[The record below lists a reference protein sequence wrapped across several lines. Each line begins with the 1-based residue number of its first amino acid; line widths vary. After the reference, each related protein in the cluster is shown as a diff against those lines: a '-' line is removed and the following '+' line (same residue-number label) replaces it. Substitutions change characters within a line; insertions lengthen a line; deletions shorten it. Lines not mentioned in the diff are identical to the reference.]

1 MIDST
6 NPRIMADN
14 IRKLSTMS
22 GGTIVTANPE
32 GASTGNLEKIG
43 IGDAIYK
50 INSEDEYST
59 TEKIVGKWL
68 DGSPLYEKTIS
79 YTGEIST
86 SYAKIAELGAAV
98 DNVVFTA
105 FSNTTSNGEFI
116 VYQTGDR
123 VYLRIEKSSGDVYVS
138 SSSTW
143 STSTLFATIRYT
155 KPASSSK
162 SRKK

>member
-14 IRKLSTMS
+14 IRKLSTMT

-32 GASTGNLEKIG
+32 GAATGNLEKIG
-43 IGDAIYK
+43 IGDGIYK
-50 INSEDEYST
+50 VNSEDEYST
-59 TEKIVGKWL
+59 TEKVVGKWL

-79 YTGEIST
+79 YTGEITT
-86 SYAKIAELGAAV
+86 SYVKIAELGTAV
-98 DNVVFTA
+98 DNLIYTA
-105 FSNTTSNGEFI
+105 FSNTTSNGENV
-116 VYQTGDR
+116 VYQTSDR
-123 VYLRIEKSSGDVYVS
+123 VYLRVEKSTGYVNVS
-138 SSSTW
+138 SSAAW
-143 STSTLFATIRYT
+143 SSSTLFVTLRYT